1 MKTQLIEKSE
11 KVKEFNKILADN
23 ERLKMEKSEALSN
36 LDLEVNKKVN
46 ITLNE
51 EKLKIRNSVESEFE
65 LRIKQLQKQLSDQKI
80 LTEEQRRKLN
90 QGSVQLQGEVQE
102 QAIEDWIRSKFP
114 MDEVIEIKKGANGA
128 DCIQLV
134 NDKGIDS
141 CGSIYYESKNTKNFN
156 NKWIHKFKADMQE
169 KNVDI
174 GVIVS
179 KTLPKEMNRMGL
191 YQGIYVCTYNEFKG
205 LCPFLRDFLIHISKQ
220 KVVEKNK
227 GDKMSMLYKY
237 INSKEFKS
245 RLEIFAETFKR
256 MSNQIEDELK
266 KSTISFEK
274 RRGALDVLQNNIF
287 SITGRLSG
295 IVGTPLIDDS
305 SDLLEQEHS
314 FNLVSLFLD
323 DSTKNE
329 C

>member
-1 MKTQLIEKSE
+1 
-11 KVKEFNKILADN
+11 
-23 ERLKMEKSEALSN
+23 MEKNEALSN
-36 LDLEVNKKVN
+36 LDLEVNKKLSQV
-46 ITLNE
+46 LSQ
-51 EKLKIRNSVESEFE
+51 EKLRIKNSVESEYE
-65 LRIKQLQKQLSDQKI
+65 LRIKQLQKQLSDQKT
-80 LTEEQRRKLN
+80 LTDEQQRKLN
-90 QGSVQLQGEVQE
+90 QGSMQLQGEVQE
-102 QAIEDWIRSKFP
+102 QAIEDWIRLKFP

-128 DCIQLV
+128 DCIQMV
-134 NDKGIDS
+134 NDRGVDN
-141 CGSIYYESKNTKNFN
+141 CGSIYYESKNTKTFN

-169 KNVDI
+169 KNIDL

-179 KTLPKEMNRMGL
+179 KTLPKEMKRMGL
-191 YQGIYVCTYNEFKG
+191 YQGVYVCTYNEFKG

-237 INSKEFKS
+237 VNSKEFKS

-256 MSNQIEDELK
+256 MSGQIDDEVK

-295 IVGTPLIDDS
+295 IVGTPLIDGS
-305 SDLLEQEHS
+305 ADLLEQEHS